1 MVVASVDTTN
11 HRIYVDYV
19 GISGTT
25 ATSQGSVTVLDVFP
39 NNLLDGAVTLTYAPD
54 LNKMVLMFKDEGY
67 DLNGMMLN
75 AAFDTSLSTN
85 LTNSNYLGVAAET
98 ISDTNTGKITVNGGV
113 NENQT
118 SLSIGTNYFATDA
131 GLVATTGTQL
141 IGKAIAADKIQLGV
155 KSGTVAHNTV
165 ALDANTKLPAVD
177 GSQLTGVNV
186 VSFTADGAITA
197 GNTVGLN
204 TSDGKVKATFA
215 GGSASQLQ
223 AEMTAYGDGNQYS
236 ETMCKI
242 GDTGKIVSFYRDNT
256 DGDNRDLYYRV
267 MTVAA
272 NGTVTLGTEG
282 KVVDTSGG
290 YQGRIAA
297 IYLPD
302 IDRIFFKYNDDDDS
316 NKQKYCIGTLS
327 GTTITWTSPALLLD
341 YNTWQGEIFTLLD
354 DIGQTN
360 KINYTAI
367 GYGGGVLGAGGS
379 NYGVAST
386 VFTVRGGTDNDI
398 ETLPSNSSGAWHDII
413 SGNGGEIY
421 QAQIGVDPVNNKLIF
436 AFIDY
441 DNSSHIKAMSWTY
454 NASGYMEVSGSTIT
468 LESANCNLLGE
479 QVESMGTNPIPY
491 DSENTKLFCVAYRNA
506 SNSDFKCA
514 GVSLA
519 STNPAETVGVAVIN
533 DNVTHQTTCGIGYN
547 ASAKKFFAVY
557 ENGDISNYLY
567 SNEIN
572 FDGNSFDKS
581 SDTALLGASVNQ
593 NTVFVINTT
602 TSMPSGNATPVIY
615 KEGSGAVG
623 KVLVRQ
629 LVSDSNNLNFI
640 GIAQSTVSDGES
652 VGVKMLG
659 DVDTN
664 QSGLT
669 IGTTYYLE
677 TNNNLE
683 TSAGS
688 TKALVGKA
696 IAADKILITGTG
708 GASA

>member
-1 MVVASVDTTN
+1 MTGLTSNPIVLATDTAVSATTFAGAFSVGQTEVTT
-11 HRIYVDYV
+11 
-19 GISGTT
+19 
-25 ATSQGSVTVLDVFP
+25 
-39 NNLLDGAVTLTYAPD
+39 
-54 LNKMVLMFKDEGY
+54 
-67 DLNGMMLN
+67 
-75 AAFDTSLSTN
+75 TN
-85 LTNSNYLGVAAET
+85 LTTANYLGVAAET

-223 AEMTAYGDGNQYS
+223 AEMTAYGDGNQFS